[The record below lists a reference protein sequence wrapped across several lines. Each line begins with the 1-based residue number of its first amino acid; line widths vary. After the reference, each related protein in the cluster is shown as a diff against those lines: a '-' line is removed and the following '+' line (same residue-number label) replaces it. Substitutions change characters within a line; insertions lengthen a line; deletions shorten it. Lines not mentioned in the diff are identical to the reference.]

1 MYLQD
6 LVSRS
11 STACSPGVST
21 SVLQLETPCCFCIL
35 KSSCAYTIYD
45 FPLTSIHSSGGRF
58 ILVEYDLF
66 ICIDLLYMWQQRLC
80 IACMLM
86 HAGGNYRG
94 AASGSYRGAA
104 RHSEHQRLFRPQP
117 YQQRQH
123 ARTRIWNHPLFC
135 LADKN
140 ASVTPRRALKE
151 NLQNSGLGEKIV
163 KIRINASAEEL
174 HQSLVE
180 LFPPLK
186 NAGGYEYYEMR
197 WSQLNPCPYR
207 YK

>member
-1 MYLQD
+1 MH
-6 LVSRS
+6 
-11 STACSPGVST
+11 
-21 SVLQLETPCCFCIL
+21 
-35 KSSCAYTIYD
+35 K
-45 FPLTSIHSSGGRF
+45 
-58 ILVEYDLF
+58 
-66 ICIDLLYMWQQRLC
+66 RLC

-86 HAGGNYRG
+86 HAGGN
-94 AASGSYRGAA
+94 YRGAA

-123 ARTRIWNHPLFC
+123 ARTRICLSFC

-140 ASVTPRRALKE
+140 ASVTPRKALKE
-151 NLQNSGLGEKIV
+151 NPGLGKKII

-186 NAGGYEYYEMR
+186 NAGGYEYYEMC
-197 WSQLNPCPYR
+197 WSQSNPCPYR